1 MERKELYHLIDL
13 QPEIIQ
19 ELEAAGSQ
27 INLTE
32 IDVYLRQLTDIKTA
46 AQAYQSLTTL
56 LQDDPG
62 QLKMLYCQ
70 MECAR
75 RVYEQY
81 QETHIPDR
89 YFVDTMKC
97 FRRFIEECKAKNGR
111 YYFDRG
117 WWTYRQLSMTLF
129 RVGTLEY
136 EFCTHEG
143 EPVIGIHIPSDADLS
158 KESVDDSLKQAEEF
172 FQTYFSDYTYNKYT
186 CDSWLLSPAL
196 LPLLSEKS
204 NIRSFQQRFH
214 ILRKDEKDRE
224 YIEWVFQVTA
234 DTAYENLPEKTSL
247 QRKIK
252 KLMLEGGGVGAAYGI
267 MDIRKFENDVA
278 AGTIQC
284 QF

>member
-1 MERKELYHLIDL
+1 MELKELYHLIDL

-19 ELEAAGSQ
+19 ELEIAGSR
-27 INLTE
+27 INLME
-32 IDVYLRQLTDIKTA
+32 IDVYLRRLTDIKTA

-56 LQDDPG
+56 LKDDPG

-75 RVYEQY
+75 RVYEKY
-81 QETHIPDR
+81 REKRIPDK

-97 FRRFIEECKAKNGR
+97 FTRFIEECREKNGR

-143 EPVIGIHIPSDADLS
+143 EPVMGIHIPSDADLS
-158 KESVDDSLKQAEEF
+158 RDSVDGSLKQAGEF
-172 FQTYFSDYTYNKYT
+172 FRNYFSDYKYNKYT
-186 CDSWLLSPAL
+186 CDSWLLSSAL
-196 LPLLSEKS
+196 LPLLPEKS

-214 ILRKDEKDRE
+214 IIRENAEDKE
-224 YIEWVFQVTA
+224 YIEWVFQAAA
-234 DTAYENLPEKTSL
+234 DTAYENLPENTSL

-252 KLMLEGGGVGAAYGI
+252 KFMLEGGTVGASYGI
-267 MDIRKFENDVA
+267 MEIL
-278 AGTIQC
+278 
-284 QF
+284 